1 MFKHAY
7 VRGIQSALINSG
19 AAFFPDET
27 AAIKVADYIA
37 DRIELDPLGA
47 VPPATAMK
55 VAQDLVQ
62 ASDWFKSQPN
72 FKAASFQKLATWED
86 VRALGEQHAVQ
97 LMQKAAEGSTIEG
110 GDKGNKEPTTGE
122 GKMDLKDRPDGYAE
136 NSLGKTDVDVRPGQV
151 GKEQDQPNKPT
162 ESPSGSNSV
171 TEQSRTASITD
182 LFRKAAEGSTILGGD
197 KGNKEPTTGEGKMD
211 LAARPEGYARLP
223 HQGAPGALPG
233 MATGSAIVGK
243 EVAHP
248 SGPSESPSGSNSL
261 TAHSGKTGSEDP
273 FLALFKKTAS
283 EIVQFLPESM
293 EETTKIA
300 HVRACMGLTID
311 EKANYL
317 ARFQPEPKTAAP
329 AWQGYDGRNANQRK
343 AANDMPPFMKKDDDD
358 KAEKKD
364 DDKKDNLPPW
374 MQGKSDEK
382 KDEKSDEEK
391 KEAAMRDTV
400 GRIAAALRSA
410 S

>member
-86 VRALGEQHAVQ
+86 VRALGEQHAVH

-136 NSLGKTDVDVRPGQV
+136 NSRGKTDVDVRPGQV

-261 TAHSGKTGSEDP
+261 TQHSGKTGSEDP
-273 FLALFKKTAS
+273 YLTLFKKTAS
-283 EIVQFLPESM
+283 EIVPYLPAAL
-293 EETTKIA
+293 EEQVKIA
-300 HVRACMGLTID
+300 HVRACMGLNVD
-311 EKANYL
+311 EKAHYL
-317 ARFQPEPKTAAP
+317 SRFYKSAS
-329 AWQGYDGRNANQRK
+329 DL
-343 AANDMPPFMKKDDDD
+343 PPFMKKDDEKKDD
-358 KAEKKD
+358 GEKKD
-364 DDKKDNLPPW
+364 DDKKDSLPPW
-374 MQGKSDEK
+374 MQGKSEEK
-382 KDEKSDEEK
+382 KEEKSDEEK
-391 KEAAMRDTV
+391 KEAAMLDTV
-400 GRIAAALRSA
+400 GRIAAALRTA